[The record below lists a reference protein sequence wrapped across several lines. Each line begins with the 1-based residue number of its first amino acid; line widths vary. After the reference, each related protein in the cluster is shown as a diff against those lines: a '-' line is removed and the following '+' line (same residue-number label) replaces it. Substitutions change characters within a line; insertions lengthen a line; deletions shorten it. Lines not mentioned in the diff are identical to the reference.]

1 MITFYLYE
9 GKLLFFATIC
19 FIFTFYLYSLNK
31 FQSAFLLAFF
41 FIPILT
47 EKMKQIIQSALLP
60 FTIFTVG
67 LILLGCEQAREPQ
80 NTEPQSTEQ
89 EKTEIS
95 VPLSH
100 DTEPNAASEHT
111 QIEAKII
118 EKSRTALHDLSQGNP
133 LNIVRDVADLQLKAG
148 DYLQQLQNTQ
158 NDLQHAINDKNVALL
173 DTSLQDLKMQLT
185 DFNQTLA
192 QLNLKS
198 QEVEHIRQKISQTNT
213 QILASDLFN
222 GAVDLKQVDVKQIEQ
237 QMTNIQAEMLK
248 LATLLLPQKAHSTES
263 AE

>member
-1 MITFYLYE
+1 M
-9 GKLLFFATIC
+9 
-19 FIFTFYLYSLNK
+19 
-31 FQSAFLLAFF
+31 
-41 FIPILT
+41 
-47 EKMKQIIQSALLP
+47 
-60 FTIFTVG
+60 
-67 LILLGCEQAREPQ
+67 
-80 NTEPQSTEQ
+80 
-89 EKTEIS
+89 
-95 VPLSH
+95 
-100 DTEPNAASEHT
+100 
-111 QIEAKII
+111 
-118 EKSRTALHDLSQGNP
+118 
-133 LNIVRDVADLQLKAG
+133 NIVRDVADLQLKAG

-222 GAVDLKQVDVKQIEQ
+222 GAVDLKQIDVKQIEQ